1 MFRECINESGH
12 HSEQSDHDRSDNAFD
27 LFDRPRCMRS
37 SIACRCSATLRPSGP
52 IPPGSVSNHVLR
64 RSGAR
69 MMIYAG
75 AGIVDVST
83 MLGHADTRT
92 TMLYIGL
99 TLDDLTKVQEKRD
112 DYLDIIRMKMK
123 VTPERTAER
132 ITLFAR

>member
-1 MFRECINESGH
+1 MFSHLTAKRAG
-12 HSEQSDHDRSDNAFD
+12 
-27 LFDRPRCMRS
+27 
-37 SIACRCSATLRPSGP
+37 

-123 VTPERTAER
+123 ATPERTAER

>member
-1 MFRECINESGH
+1 
-12 HSEQSDHDRSDNAFD
+12 
-27 LFDRPRCMRS
+27 
-37 SIACRCSATLRPSGP
+37 
-52 IPPGSVSNHVLR
+52 
-64 RSGAR
+64 
-69 MMIYAG
+69 
-75 AGIVDVST
+75 

-123 VTPERTAER
+123 ATPERTAER